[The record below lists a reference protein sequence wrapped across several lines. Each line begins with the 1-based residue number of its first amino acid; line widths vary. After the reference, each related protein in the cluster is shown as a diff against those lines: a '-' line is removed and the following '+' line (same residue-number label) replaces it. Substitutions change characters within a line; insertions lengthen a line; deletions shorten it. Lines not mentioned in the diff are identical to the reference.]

1 MTQQDETARGA
12 AADQSAPSLPS
23 PYLDASEAAPQA
35 YLAPPQ
41 PDQPKY
47 GTPPPYRTRVRTDGS
62 GSQPYARQG
71 YGQQPGYGPSGYGT
85 ADRRPARGTLRD
97 PALAAPSQRLA
108 ASFVDW
114 FIIYA
119 VSVLLYWSPLLRIA
133 REMRAIMVTSQG
145 QASPAAQAA
154 VNGLLADPTTQHVLL
169 YWLLTM
175 FGLALAYFWVQH
187 AAWGATVGKR
197 ALGLRVVHADDQR
210 RVGAK
215 AAGIRAVTFLAGP
228 AMLLLLVYPIN
239 VVGGVLWAADAG
251 ITMVDLRAQCL
262 HDKLAGTVVIRK
274 RWLDRQARPASR

>member
-12 AADQSAPSLPS
+12 AADQTPPSFPS
-23 PYLDASEAAPQA
+23 PYLEASEAAPEA
-35 YLAPPQ
+35 YPAPAQ

-47 GTPPPYRTRVRTDGS
+47 GTPPPYRTRVQTNAS
-62 GSQPYARQG
+62 GAQPYARQG
-71 YGQQPGYGPSGYGT
+71 YGQQSGYGQT
-85 ADRRPARGTLRD
+85 GYRQAGSRPVRGTLRD
-97 PALAAPSQRLA
+97 PALAAPAQRLA

-114 FIIYA
+114 LIIYI
-119 VSVLLYWSPLLRIA
+119 VSMLLYWSPLLKIA
-133 REMRAIMVTSQG
+133 REMRAILANAQG

-154 VNGLLADPTTQHVLL
+154 VNGLLADPTTQRVLL

-175 FGLALAYFWVQH
+175 FGLALAYYWVQH

-197 ALGLRVVHADDQR
+197 ALGLRVVQATDQR
-210 RVGAK
+210 RVGIK

-251 ITMVDLRAQCL
+251 FTTVDLRAQCL
-262 HDKLAGTVVIRK
+262 HDKLAGTIVIRK
-274 RWLDRQARPASR
+274 RWLDQQARSTSH